1 MPKFAPEAIRT
12 LALVGHG
19 AAGKTTL
26 AEALLHRAGAIN
38 SMGSVEKGTTVCDFD
53 PLEKTYQHSLNAAVV
68 HLVHGDTRI
77 HLIDTPGLP
86 DFIGR
91 AIGALPAVETA
102 AVVINAQNGIEM
114 ITSRMMQWAAKRGLC
129 RMVIV
134 NKIDA
139 ENIDLPQLLAR
150 IQAVFGRECL
160 PINLPAGGGK
170 RVVDCFF
177 NPAGESDFSS
187 VVDAHQ
193 ALVDQVVEVDEALMA
208 KYLEQGEINPEQLH
222 APFEKALREGHLVPV
237 CFVSARNGAG
247 VAELLDIIVK
257 LMPNPT
263 EGNPPQFLKGEGA
276 AAQPISAG
284 PDPRKHVLAHVFKIM
299 IDPFVGKVGAF
310 RVHQGTIT
318 RDTQLFIGD
327 GRKPFKV
334 THPYLLQGKDLVETD
349 ALVPGDIGAVS
360 KVEDIHFDAVLHD
373 SHDEDHIHLAPLEFP
388 MPMHSLAIE
397 PKRRGEEQRISDAL
411 HKIAAED
418 PTFRVEHN
426 AANQTVISGL
436 GELHM
441 RYILDKMANQYHAE
455 VSTRPPRIPY
465 RETITAKAEGHH
477 RHKKQTGGAGQFGE
491 VFLRVEALQR
501 GAGFE
506 FVDEVKGGVIP
517 NQFIPAVEK
526 GVRQVL
532 EAGPLAGYP
541 MQDIRVIVYDGKYH
555 PVDSKEVAF
564 IAAGKRA
571 FMDAIGKARPIMLEP
586 IVNIEI
592 TAPDAN
598 VGDIAGDISSRRGQI
613 NGTDTLQAGTM
624 AVKGLV
630 PLSELDNYQARLK
643 SVTAGQGSF
652 SIELS
657 HYDPVPPGVQKDL
670 VAQHAKTVHEEEQ

>member
-26 AEALLHRAGAIN
+26 AEALLHHAGAI
-38 SMGSVEKGTTVCDFD
+38 SSAGSVEKGSTVCDSD
-53 PLEKTYQHSLNAAVV
+53 PLEKAYQHSLNAAIV
-68 HLVHGDTRI
+68 HFTHGDTRI

-102 AVVINAQNGIEM
+102 ALVINAQNGIEM
-114 ITSRMMQWAAKRGLC
+114 ITTRMMQWAAKRGLC
-129 RMVIV
+129 RMIII

-139 ENIDLPQLLAR
+139 ENINLPQLLTR

-187 VVDAHQ
+187 VADAHQ

-208 KYLEQGEINPEQLH
+208 KYLEQGEINPGQLH
-222 APFEKALREGHLVPV
+222 EPLEKALREGHLVPV

-247 VAELLDIIVK
+247 VAELLDAIVR

-276 AAQPISAG
+276 AAQPISAK
-284 PDPRKHVLAHVFKIM
+284 PDPRKHVLAHVFKVM
-299 IDPFVGKVGAF
+299 IDPFVGKVGVF
-310 RVHQGTIT
+310 RVHQGTVT

-349 ALVPGDIGAVS
+349 ALLPGDIGAVS

-373 SHDEDHIHLAPLEFP
+373 SHDEDHIHLVPLEFP
-388 MPMHSLAIE
+388 TPMHSLAIE
-397 PKRRGEEQRISDAL
+397 PKRRGDEQRISDAL

-436 GELHM
+436 GDLHM
-441 RYILDKMANQYHAE
+441 RYILDKMLSQYHAE
-455 VSTRPPRIPY
+455 VSTRPPRVPY
-465 RETITAKAEGHH
+465 RETITARAEGHH

-491 VFLRVEALQR
+491 VFLRVEPLQR
-501 GAGFE
+501 GSGFE

-571 FMDAIGKARPIMLEP
+571 FMDAIDKARPIILEP

-592 TAPDAN
+592 TAPEASM
-598 VGDIAGDISSRRGQI
+598 GDIAGDVSSKRGQV
-613 NGTDTLQAGTM
+613 NGTDALQPGIM
-624 AVKGLV
+624 AIKGLV
-630 PLSELDNYQARLK
+630 PLAELDNYQARLK

-657 HYDPVPPGVQKDL
+657 HYDPVPPSVQKDL
-670 VAQHAKTVHEEEQ
+670 VAQHAQMAQMDEQ